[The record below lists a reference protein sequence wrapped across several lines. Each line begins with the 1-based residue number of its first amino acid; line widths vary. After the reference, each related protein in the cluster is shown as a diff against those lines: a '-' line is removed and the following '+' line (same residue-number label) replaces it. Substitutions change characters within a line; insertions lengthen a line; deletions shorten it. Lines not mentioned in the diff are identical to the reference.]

1 MKSMQKGNRMCAFC
15 SVEKNNLRS
24 GKNKGQTKW
33 DAERCRKFVEKEFY
47 VVWSKLAKTE
57 CYL

>member
-33 DAERCRKFVEKEFY
+33 DAERCRKFVRKG
-47 VVWSKLAKTE
+47 VLCCMVKAG
-57 CYL
+57 